1 MLSSIQNVVSSLPDG
16 WNKQGEK
23 SLLSNISEK
32 KLFGG
37 VFRNLSNMQKHFGK
51 QLTPKNCKLFS

>member
-23 SLLSNISEK
+23 SLLSNNSEK

-37 VFRNLSNMQKHFGK
+37 VFRNLSNMQEHFGK
-51 QLTPKNCKLFS
+51 

>member
-23 SLLSNISEK
+23 SLLSNNSEK
-32 KLFGG
+32 NYSEAYSETCPTCRSILE
-37 VFRNLSNMQKHFGK
+37 NS
-51 QLTPKNCKLFS
+51 